1 MHLLAVTQSYV
12 YANTTAQAANQIIR
26 RQQTNHPDLYVSDA
40 TTEIYLEI
48 RTQIRQGQRISRRTR
63 TEPPQIRLIRLDEF
77 GQRETIRTLITIW
90 GFRT

>member
-26 RQQTNHPDLYVSDA
+26 RQQTSHPDLYVSDA

-48 RTQIRQGQRISRRTR
+48 RTQIRQGQRISKTQANGTTTDPANPAESAIGGPRGMNPGKEKRL
-63 TEPPQIRLIRLDEF
+63 EP
-77 GQRETIRTLITIW
+77 
-90 GFRT
+90 